1 MTVHK
6 NSILPLQVAAA
17 VDLAMNDLGISSFE
31 LAKIMNARYTAVEY
45 WRSVGLTPESK
56 FFLPLCAELGLDPD
70 GFGFEKKGSRSA
82 GGRNGSKRGEN

>member
-1 MTVHK
+1 MTAHK
-6 NSILPLQVAAA
+6 NSILCLQVAAA
-17 VDLAMNDLGISSFE
+17 VDLAMDGLGISSFE
-31 LAKIMNARYTAVEY
+31 LAKILNARYTAVEY

-82 GGRNGSKRGEN
+82 GGRNGSKRGGN